1 MQLTKSCLKCGE
13 TIIKSQNES
22 LKDWENRHKFCSRN
36 CSAKFRKIGVN
47 TRFSKERG
55 FIPLTAIKKG
65 QHLSQQTQFQKGLVP
80 WNKNKKG
87 VMPTPWNKG
96 KRFPQVIGEKHPN
109 WKGGASKLSHSI
121 RCLPEMKNWRMQIFI
136 RDNATCQ
143 KCGRRRKTGDRVEV
157 QADHIKPFY
166 LILEEN
172 KISTITEA
180 LQCKELWSL
189 ENGRTLC
196 KQCHR
201 GRKTINQYTI
211 NQD

>member
-1 MQLTKSCLKCGE
+1 MQLTKPCLNCGE
-13 TIIKSQNES
+13 TIIKPHTES
-22 LKDWENRHKFCSRN
+22 LKNWKLRHKYCSRA
-36 CSAKFRKIGVN
+36 CSIVHRKVGLK
-47 TRFSKERG
+47 TQFQKG
-55 FIPLTAIKKG
+55 QTAINPIKKG
-65 QHLSQQTQFQKGLVP
+65 QHLSQETQFQKGLVP

-96 KRFPQVIGEKHPN
+96 KRFPQVIGEKHHN

-143 KCGRRRKTGDRVEV
+143 KCGRKRKAGDRVEV
-157 QADHIKPFY
+157 QADHIKPFSI
-166 LILEEN
+166 ILKEY
-172 KISTITEA
+172 KISTVTKA

-196 KQCHR
+196 KECHR